1 MCLSWPRATWMAMRV
16 GFKVE
21 GIDMDSSYAE
31 GPDFSLYAGE
41 DAFHDEDVA
50 LLDAAPTANV
60 VDLSAFLRTAGLAAD
75 ADSAAGGGRQ
85 LDDDLSWQDY
95 AVCNQSDPEAFFPE
109 KGGSTKQAKSVC
121 RRCAV
126 TEECLQYALKYREAY
141 GIWGGK
147 SEEQR
152 RQILKEINAMAEAGL
167 GRAG

>member
-1 MCLSWPRATWMAMRV
+1 MNYVDIDSGFILDYPTARETRGRALAMNSQD
-16 GFKVE
+16 E
-21 GIDMDSSYAE
+21 
-31 GPDFSLYAGE
+31 FSLY
-41 DAFHDEDVA
+41 DEDVE
-50 LLDAAPTANV
+50 LLDASPQHTADV
-60 VDLSAFLRTAGLAAD
+60 VDLSVFLRSAGLSTD
-75 ADSAAGGGRQ
+75 ADGAGSGRQ
-85 LDDDLSWQDY
+85 LDEDLSWQDY
-95 AVCNQSDPEAFFPE
+95 GVCNQSDPEAFFPE

-121 RRCAV
+121 RRCPV